1 MILDLANINLPILKG
16 ETVVIVIS
24 GVTNPISFKPSD
36 SFSFVSDDGTS
47 FLNTLN
53 TLSTGVTVTNQA
65 SSLLTVSVSNTN
77 NFLDELSV
85 YTFRLTQST
94 ILPSNSFIR
103 LTFGVGYDLTG
114 SIQANSASNFALSSS
129 TPVISSQTILI
140 QGSSF
145 TSTFPYQFSLT
156 NIKNP
161 KTAGATIT
169 LETLDDQQFIISQ
182 VATPYS
188 FNLDCILPCKT
199 CNTPNSGN
207 CSSCYLTG
215 SLVQD

>member
-114 SIQANSASNFALSSS
+114 SIQANSA
-129 TPVISSQTILI
+129 
-140 QGSSF
+140 
-145 TSTFPYQFSLT
+145 
-156 NIKNP
+156 
-161 KTAGATIT
+161 
-169 LETLDDQQFIISQ
+169 
-182 VATPYS
+182 
-188 FNLDCILPCKT
+188 
-199 CNTPNSGN
+199 
-207 CSSCYLTG
+207 
-215 SLVQD
+215 